1 MLRWIG
7 VPAHARPR
15 HLLCPPLQ
23 RPPVPTTVFPAP
35 AHPPARPQAA
45 PIRAAAWL
53 LAAWVWL
60 IALGSA
66 CAAGPAAPPAER
78 PAPAALQLDA
88 RQPEVPV
95 WPLLRILDV
104 PADRVDAQ
112 AARAQLARF
121 STPATPYQNLGQ
133 RPAAVWLHVPIQVGP
148 EAPTRWV
155 VRIEYPALRDVE
167 FALFDAQQ
175 RLVQHSRSGAAVPFV
190 ERPLPSRALAAEL
203 VFTPGQRYDL
213 LIRVHT
219 ATAAIVPIS
228 LLTWPQFTAV
238 ESRDQ
243 ITFGLMAG
251 LMAFM
256 LIYSAT
262 LWSSMR
268 QPGFMAYGVL
278 LVANGSFALGLYG
291 VGAQYLWPLNVWLS
305 SNITVMSSLVVVA
318 ANLVFCLSAL
328 EVRQHWP
335 RVARWAQASAVAMV
349 IALAGFLAG
358 LLDYRQCAITASSGA
373 VINVA
378 LLLPVAIQ
386 RWRGHDR
393 AAAFLLLGWL
403 SYAASMIMVAVLLR
417 GLLPATPWTLYGA
430 QLGAIGEMLSWL
442 VVLNLQVDHLRRTAE
457 SNQREHDLMQALAH
471 TDPLTGLANRRGL
484 ERALAM
490 GIGSVARGDARTP
503 DMALFMLDLDGFKQ
517 INDQL
522 GHEAGDE
529 VLTTLARRLR
539 GSTRAGDLVARL
551 GGDEFVVLA
560 TSLSSPADAAAVG
573 RKLMAQFEAPILL
586 SGGKLCR
593 VGGTIGYSVARAPVS
608 DVSGWLAEADAA
620 MYAGKHAG
628 KLQLVDHAALAGHH
642 TPPKQATG
650 ATAA

>member
-1 MLRWIG
+1 MPADLRRLS
-7 VPAHARPR
+7 RPT
-15 HLLCPPLQ
+15 PQ
-23 RPPVPTTVFPAP
+23 RPPVPTTALT
-35 AHPPARPQAA
+35 ATSQQPARQGPGWL
-45 PIRAAAWL
+45 RAVARLLAGWIWL
-53 LAAWVWL
+53 LAV
-60 IALGSA
+60 GSA
-66 CAAGPAAPPAER
+66 CATSPDGVPAQRPP
-78 PAPAALQLDA
+78 PAALQLDA
-88 RQPEVPV
+88 RTPEIPA
-95 WPLLRILDV
+95 WPQLRVLDE
-104 PADRVDAQ
+104 PGQRLDA
-112 AARAQLARF
+112 AAAHARLAHF
-121 STPATPYQNLGQ
+121 APPATPYQNLGQ
-133 RPAAVWLHVPIQVGP
+133 RPAAVWLHVPIQVSP
-148 EAPTRWV
+148 DAPARWV

-175 RLVQHSRSGAAVPFV
+175 RLVQHSRSGASVPFF
-190 ERPLPSRALAAEL
+190 ERALPSRTLATEL
-203 VFTPGQRYDL
+203 TLAPGQRHDL

-228 LLTWPQFTAV
+228 LLTWAQFTAV

-268 QPGFMAYGVL
+268 QPGFLAYGVL
-278 LVANGSFALGLYG
+278 LCANGGFALGLYG
-291 VGAQYLWPLNVWLS
+291 VGAQYLWPHNAWLA

-328 EVRQHWP
+328 EVPRHWP
-335 RVARWAQASAVAMV
+335 RVARWVQASAAVMLV
-349 IALAGFLAG
+349 MLAGFLLG
-358 LLDYRQCAITASSGA
+358 LVGYRECAIAASSGA
-373 VINVA
+373 VVTVV
-378 LLLPVAIQ
+378 LLLPAAIQ

-403 SYAASMIMVAVLLR
+403 SYAGSMIMVAVMLR
-417 GLLPATPWTLYGA
+417 GLLPATTWTLYGA

-442 VVLNLQVDHLRRTAE
+442 VVLNLKVDHLRRSAE
-457 SNQREHDLMQALAH
+457 SSQREHDLMQALAH

-484 ERALAM
+484 DRALAQ
-490 GIGSVARGDARTP
+490 GVGSAARADGRRP

-522 GHEAGDE
+522 GHEAGDA
-529 VLTTLARRLR
+529 VLTALARRLKQA
-539 GSTRAGDLVARL
+539 TRAGDLVARL

-560 TSLSSPADAAAVG
+560 TGLSGPADAAAVG

-586 SGGKLCR
+586 SGGTLCR
-593 VGGTIGYSVARAPVS
+593 VGGTIGYSVATAPVH

-620 MYAGKHAG
+620 MYVGKRAG
-628 KLQLVDHAALAGHH
+628 KLQLVDHATVAGHR
-642 TPPKQATG
+642 G
-650 ATAA
+650 TAHPADGTSTA

>member
-1 MLRWIG
+1 M
-7 VPAHARPR
+7 
-15 HLLCPPLQ
+15 
-23 RPPVPTTVFPAP
+23 PTTALP
-35 AHPPARPQAA
+35 PPAKP
-45 PIRAAAWL
+45 PIRPWVGRLRAVIRL
-53 LAAWVWL
+53 LAAWAWL

-66 CAAGPAAPPAER
+66 WAAHPGTVPGAVSGTVPAEGS
-78 PAPAALQLDA
+78 APLALQLDG
-88 RQPEVPV
+88 RTQEIPV
-95 WPLLRILDV
+95 WPRLRILDE
-104 PADRVDAQ
+104 AGARLDAV

-121 STPATPYQNLGQ
+121 STPTTPYQNLGQ
-133 RPAAVWLHVPIQVGP
+133 RPAAVWLHVPIQVSP
-148 EAPTRWV
+148 DAPARWV
-155 VRIEYPALRDVE
+155 VRIEYPALRQVE

-175 RLVQHSRSGAAVPFV
+175 RLLQHSRSGAAVPFV
-190 ERPLPSRALAAEL
+190 ERPLPSRTLATELALA
-203 VFTPGQRYDL
+203 PGQRYDL

-268 QPGFMAYGVL
+268 QPGFLAYGVL
-278 LVANGSFALGLYG
+278 LVANGNFALGLYG
-291 VGAQYLWPLNVWLS
+291 VGAQYLWPLTPWLA
-305 SNITVMSSLVVVA
+305 SNITVMSSLLVVA
-318 ANLVFCLSAL
+318 ANLFFCLSVL

-335 RVARWAQASAVAMV
+335 RVARWAQGSAGLMLFT
-349 IALAGFLAG
+349 LAGFLVG
-358 LLDYRQCAITASSGA
+358 LFDYRQCAIAASTGA

-403 SYAASMIMVAVLLR
+403 SYAGSMIMVAVLLR

-442 VVLNLQVDHLRRTAE
+442 VVLNLKVDHLRRAAE

-484 ERALAM
+484 ERALAA
-490 GIGSVARGDARTP
+490 GVGSVARADARTP
-503 DMALFMLDLDGFKQ
+503 AMALFMLDLDGFKQ
-517 INDQL
+517 INDQQ
-522 GHEAGDE
+522 GHEAGDV
-529 VLTTLARRLR
+529 VLTTLARRLKDA
-539 GSTRAGDLVARL
+539 TRAGDVLARL

-560 TSLSSPADAAAVG
+560 TGLSSPADAAAVG
-573 RKLMAQFEAPILL
+573 RKLLAQFEAPILL
-586 SGGKLCR
+586 SGGALCR
-593 VGGTIGYSVARAPVS
+593 VGGTIGYSVARGPVS
-608 DVSGWLAEADAA
+608 DVAAWLAEADAA
-620 MYAGKHAG
+620 MYAGKRAG
-628 KLQLVDHAALAGHH
+628 KLQLVDHAALA
-642 TPPKQATG
+642 TATSA
-650 ATAA
+650 ATVA